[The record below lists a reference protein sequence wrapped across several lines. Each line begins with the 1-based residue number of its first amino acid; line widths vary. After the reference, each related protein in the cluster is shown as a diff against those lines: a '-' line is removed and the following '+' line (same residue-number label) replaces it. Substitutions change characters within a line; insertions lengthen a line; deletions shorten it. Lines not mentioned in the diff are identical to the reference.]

1 MRILGV
7 SVLGLLEL
15 TACARGPDEA
25 RHTVEEYRAD
35 PTLRHAEMESCR
47 RDPGTLRETPDCV
60 NAETA
65 AAFED
70 RMRLRDAP
78 PVGLEREPAPLDPRH
93 EE

>member
-15 TACARGPDEA
+15 AACARGLDEA

-35 PTLRHAEMESCR
+35 PTLRHAEMEICR
-47 RDPGTLRETPDCV
+47 RDPGTLRAAPDCV

-70 RMRLRDAP
+70 RLRLRDAP

>member
-15 TACARGPDEA
+15 TACVRGPDEA

-35 PTLRHAEMESCR
+35 PALRHAEMKRCQ

-60 NAETA
+60 NAEA
-65 AAFED
+65 AAVFED
-70 RMRLRDAP
+70 RLRLRDAP
-78 PVGLEREPAPLDPRH
+78 PVGLERKPAPLDPQH